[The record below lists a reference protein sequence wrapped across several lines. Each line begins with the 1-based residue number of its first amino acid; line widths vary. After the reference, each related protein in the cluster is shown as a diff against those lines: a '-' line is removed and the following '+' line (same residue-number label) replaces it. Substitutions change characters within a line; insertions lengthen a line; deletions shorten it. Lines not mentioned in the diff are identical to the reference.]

1 MQSSEPS
8 FIHQHDSQGN
18 KEMHMTRAA
27 RHTTLQKRWVGFPSS
42 AQQPN
47 KNALC
52 NTPTTFCRY
61 SNYMGEATNEAVGD
75 GLLYAQTA
83 VTLLRATHHMVYT
96 LRRETKL
103 RRSALCAA
111 ARPQPKSP
119 QHRNSFCTQ
128 HNRHHCCCAQ
138 IISGAVQTW
147 SRFSICCPRGDYCVN
162 LFELMLNVYANLFN
176 KLENTGFPFN
186 YPLKKSFDMAQTKFR
201 DSRVCCLYIHV
212 KTKKKCKSEFDIGW
226 ATVLISK

>member
-1 MQSSEPS
+1 
-8 FIHQHDSQGN
+8 
-18 KEMHMTRAA
+18 MTRAA
-27 RHTTLQKRWVGFPSS
+27 RHTTLQKRCVGVPSS

-47 KNALC
+47 KNPLC

-111 ARPQPKSP
+111 ALEAKIPS
-119 QHRNSFCTQ
+119 QHRNSVLYLQTQ
-128 HNRHHCCCAQ
+128 QAPLLPCRN
-138 IISGAVQTW
+138 
-147 SRFSICCPRGDYCVN
+147 N
-162 LFELMLNVYANLFN
+162 LWCNANLVITVFN
-176 KLENTGFPFN
+176 LLPTLKISRKL
-186 YPLKKSFDMAQTKFR
+186 
-201 DSRVCCLYIHV
+201 I
-212 KTKKKCKSEFDIGW
+212 
-226 ATVLISK
+226 